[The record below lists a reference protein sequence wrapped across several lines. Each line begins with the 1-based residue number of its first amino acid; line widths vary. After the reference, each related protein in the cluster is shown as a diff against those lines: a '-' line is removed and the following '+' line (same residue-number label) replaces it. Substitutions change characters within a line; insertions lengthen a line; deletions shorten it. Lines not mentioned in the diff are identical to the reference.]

1 MDIERVYVSFMVQD
15 NPFVDMWDF
24 FLDFVLDI
32 TVSLCEALS
41 KL

>member
-15 NPFVDMWDF
+15 NPFVDMWDS

-32 TVSLCEALS
+32 TV
-41 KL
+41 